1 MNTFA
6 RVASSDVSDTVRIK
20 VISGFALTVSHATTK
35 LIRAQ
40 EALDGLEFHRRQ
52 PENFFGESK

>member
-1 MNTFA
+1 MVRMAHGWVRGCDGRVSRPMNTFA

-35 LIRAQ
+35 LI
-40 EALDGLEFHRRQ
+40 
-52 PENFFGESK
+52 